1 MKILYAI
8 TKGSWGGAQRHVFD
22 LIINQKKEG
31 HDVSLLCGSVSG
43 NSLLIDK
50 LKTENIKIHIVKN
63 LGRDVSFKSDFLSFL
78 EIFKIVKKEK
88 PEILHLH
95 SSKIGAV
102 GGLIGRLLGSKK
114 IIYTAHSIPFAEKRS
129 EISLY
134 LIYLI
139 TWLTVFFSHKTIC
152 ISEAQ
157 LSKFPKFLVE
167 KKYKLIYSG
176 IREPDFLSKTIA
188 KKELSINSKKIVIGT
203 IAELTKNKGLKYAVE
218 AFALANKQNI
228 DFEYHILGGGELQD
242 KLQKQIDKNKLQ
254 DKVFLHGFKEDAST
268 YLKAFDFFLLPSI
281 NEGFGYV
288 LIEAGYAQIPA
299 LASNV
304 GGIPEIIS
312 DRETGLLFKKG
323 DALEIL
329 LSLNIFLKNEAL
341 AKLTKTNLNKKVK
354 EVFSL
359 DEMLRKTSELYKQ

>member
-8 TKGSWGGAQRHVFD
+8 TKSNWGGAQKHVFD
-22 LIINQKKEG
+22 LILNQKQEG
-31 HDVSLLCGSVSG
+31 HNISLLCGEG
-43 NSLLIDK
+43 GENSLLIDR
-50 LKTENIKIHIVKN
+50 LKIENIKIHLVKN
-63 LGRDVSFKSDFLSFL
+63 LGRDVSLKSDFLSFL
-78 EIFKIVKKEK
+78 EIFKIIKNEK

-102 GGLIGRLLGSKK
+102 GGLIGRLLGIKK
-114 IIYTAHSIPFAEKRS
+114 IIYTAHSIPFAEKRG
-129 EISLY
+129 EISLA
-134 LIYLI
+134 LIYFI

-152 ISEAQ
+152 ISRGQ

-167 KKYKLIYSG
+167 RKYKLIYSG
-176 IREPDFLSKTIA
+176 VSKPDFLTKTTA
-188 KKELSINSKKIVIGT
+188 QKELQINNKKIVVGT
-203 IAELTKNKGLKYAVE
+203 IAELTKNKGLKYAIE
-218 AFALANKQNI
+218 AFTLADKQNI
-228 DFEYHILGGGELQD
+228 DFEYHILGGGELQG

-254 DKVFLHGFKEDAST
+254 DKIFLHGFKENAAN

-288 LIEAGYAQIPA
+288 LLEAGYAQIPV
-299 LASNV
+299 LASSV

-359 DEMLRKTSELYKQ
+359 EEMLKQTSEIYK